1 MNAWLNE
8 CSRYKVQVADYDQ
21 VEDQQ
26 QLTLTVRDIAW
37 PAELRQRCSAHGI
50 TLQSILQ
57 FVWHAVLHAYG
68 GGTHTVTGTTI
79 PGRNL
84 PVSGIEQSVGLYIN
98 PPPPVID
105 QLAFKNK
112 TAMETIRD
120 VQAIVNGMKNRGNV
134 KLGRLRKSE
143 LKHGLFDS
151 YLCLKIN
158 QHWTSPRR
166 CNTRVD
172 CSIPLNA
179 KCNIEKLDYP
189 LAVIVREIGPTG
201 RFPFTIYYARELF
214 DEIVISEVL
223 QMVQDTLQVS
233 KHLDDPVCSLE
244 YLSSAQMAQ
253 LDAWIATDADFPDTT
268 LHAMF
273 EREAARKPDKV
284 AVVYEQR
291 RLTYRQLDE
300 WANRMAHQPKSDIC
314 PRPNSVIALVMDKS
328 EHMIT
333 SILAVWKTGGAYVPI
348 DPEHP
353 NDRIRCILEDICATA
368 VVSDACYLARI

>member
-1 MNAWLNE
+1 
-8 CSRYKVQVADYDQ
+8 
-21 VEDQQ
+21 
-26 QLTLTVRDIAW
+26 
-37 PAELRQRCSAHGI
+37 
-50 TLQSILQ
+50 
-57 FVWHAVLHAYG
+57 
-68 GGTHTVTGTTI
+68 
-79 PGRNL
+79 
-84 PVSGIEQSVGLYIN
+84 
-98 PPPPVID
+98 
-105 QLAFKNK
+105 
-112 TAMETIRD
+112 METIRD

-143 LKHGLFDS
+143 LKHG
-151 YLCLKIN
+151 
-158 QHWTSPRR
+158 R

-291 RLTYRQLDE
+291 RLTYRHLDE

-314 PRPNSVIALVMDKS
+314 ARPNSVIALVMDKS

-353 NDRIRCILEDICATA
+353 QRPHSLYSRRHLRHCRGFRRLLPRADLRIAGRECSS
-368 VVSDACYLARI
+368 VSD